1 MIQSIQ
7 SLYLSLT
14 ILLSVLFLKGSYFN
28 FIDESKSVIKITFR
42 GLIRDS
48 EITGY
53 ELLEKFWPLSVII
66 VLIPC
71 ISLITIFLFKNRR
84 IQLWFSLSVIV
95 FSSGFIIFSSYCSY
109 YICNE
114 YNTDIIPGIKM
125 CLPLLILILS
135 ILAYK
140 GIKKDDD
147 LIKSYD
153 RLR

>member
-1 MIQSIQ
+1 MIQRIQ

-66 VLIPC
+66 
-71 ISLITIFLFKNRR
+71 
-84 IQLWFSLSVIV
+84 
-95 FSSGFIIFSSYCSY
+95 
-109 YICNE
+109 
-114 YNTDIIPGIKM
+114 
-125 CLPLLILILS
+125 
-135 ILAYK
+135 
-140 GIKKDDD
+140 
-147 LIKSYD
+147 
-153 RLR
+153 